1 MTNKRIINIRITTV
15 VFVGLMLGI
24 LFCRALFLNKLSI
37 TTAIILSWL
46 LIVFCG
52 GVYTYAVLTNKHNMM
67 SFAREKISQILK
79 ISSIGLIL
87 AFLVGI
93 IISFM
98 PYLNIASIKTFDSS
112 VNVSGT
118 ICDYVVDGG
127 THTKFILN
135 DVSIEN
141 TEGVYKTNF
150 KVCVYTNQSATLSL
164 GDVLNFECELNKY
177 NIDKIYDDTKLY
189 QDIGYQ
195 CYVNVSDIDII
206 SNNTIVKDKIKNA
219 TKGILYENLNEDN
232 SNICFAILFGETQ
245 GLSDNIQNM
254 FSYAGISHILAVS
267 GLHIGVL
274 FSSIYFILKKLK
286 INKYVRLVVLSIILI
301 FYCYLCSFTPSVCR
315 ASIMVLLLSL
325 CEILKIDY
333 DSLSSLSIA
342 GIIILLISPVSLFKV
357 SFQLSFLC
365 IFAIIALSPYLKSLF
380 AKLKLPKFLSASLS
394 MSIATSI
401 AILPVCLNV
410 FNKVS
415 FIGILT
421 NVLVL
426 PIFSLTYILVFGIVL
441 ISLIFKFMGF
451 LLIIPNLFLQIIKV
465 VTNYMANIPFGIF
478 KAFNVSY
485 WSLVFLIMSA
495 IALKFVM
502 VRNLIKSTLFITLA
516 SIVLVFL
523 AVNGIPKVYT
533 GNNFVFVSKYNS
545 NVCYYIEDSLVTL
558 VGTKVNKNS
567 IYSDCKKLKV
577 NKITN
582 VIAYDLQ
589 LNKLNEL
596 IEICKDYNVENI
608 YLPKEY
614 NYDEIKEK
622 FGNVYL
628 FENEIN
634 LCSLEINTIERND
647 KIIAIKLNT
656 LSSGKI
662 LIPSSNLSVS
672 DGEYLINNCGTID
685 IIYLDKTSDNLDIT
699 ILNPSVTIINR
710 DKVYFKSG
718 NTLDF
723 DVYAYQ

>member
-24 LFCRALFLNKLSI
+24 LFCRALFLNKISI

-177 NIDKIYDDTKLY
+177 NIDKTYDDTKLY

-315 ASIMVLLLSL
+315 ASIMALLLSL

-365 IFAIIALSPYLKSLF
+365 IFAIIALSPYLNSLF

-502 VRNLIKSTLFITLA
+502 GRNMIKSTLFITLA

-582 VIAYDLQ
+582 VIAYDLR

-723 DVYAYQ
+723 DVYVYQ

>member
-24 LFCRALFLNKLSI
+24 LFCRALFLNKISI
-37 TTAIILSWL
+37 TTAIILSLL

-67 SFAREKISQILK
+67 SFAREKISEILK

-141 TEGVYKTNF
+141 TDGVYKTNF

-177 NIDKIYDDTKLY
+177 NIDKTYDDTKLY
-189 QDIGYQ
+189 QGIGYQ

-219 TKGILYENLNEDN
+219 TKEILYENLNEDN

-286 INKYVRLVVLSIILI
+286 INKYVRLAVLSIILI

-315 ASIMVLLLSL
+315 ASIMALLLSL

-365 IFAIIALSPYLKSLF
+365 IFAIITLSPYLNSLF
-380 AKLKLPKFLSASLS
+380 AKLKFPKFLSASLS
-394 MSIATSI
+394 MSIATNI

-410 FNKVS
+410 FNKVG

-421 NVLVL
+421 NVFVL

-451 LLIIPNLFLQIIKV
+451 LLFIPNLFLQIIKV
-465 VTNYMANIPFGIF
+465 VTNYMASIHFGIF

-523 AVNGIPKVYT
+523 AINSIPKVYT

-545 NVCYYIEDSLVTL
+545 NVCYYIEDSVVTL
-558 VGTKVNKNS
+558 IGTKVNKNN

-589 LNKLNEL
+589 LNKLEEL
-596 IEICKDYNVENI
+596 IEICKDYNVKNI
-608 YLPKEY
+608 YLPKKY

-628 FENEIN
+628 FENKIN
-634 LCSLEINTIERND
+634 LCNLEVSTIERND

-656 LSSGKI
+656 ISSGKI
-662 LIPSSNLSVS
+662 LIPFSNLSAS

-685 IIYLDKTSDNLDIT
+685 IIYLDKTNDNLDIT

-718 NTLDF
+718 NIQDF
-723 DVYAYQ
+723 DVYVYE